1 MKQYQIPEIQLVML
15 KTSDVITDSNG
26 MTLGDAWEA
35 ATSGLKFGSS
45 DFWTGD
51 GE

>member
-1 MKQYQIPEIQLVML
+1 MKAYQNPEIILVAL
-15 KTSDVITDSNG
+15 HTSDVITDSNG
-26 MTLGDAWEA
+26 MTLGEAWDA
-35 ATSGLKFGSS
+35 ATSGLKFGHS